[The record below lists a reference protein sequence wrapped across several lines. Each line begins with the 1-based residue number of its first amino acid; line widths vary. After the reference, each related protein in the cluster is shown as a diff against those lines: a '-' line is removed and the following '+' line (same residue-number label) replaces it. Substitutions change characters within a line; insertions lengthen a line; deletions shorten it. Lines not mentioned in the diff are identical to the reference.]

1 MGLIE
6 QLPCYIAGKRIDV
19 ENSSRT
25 IDSLDKKDRIPIAPV
40 SSSQLRKALRFAD
53 EAQERLYKTSLKERM
68 EVAKFLLHEYGTKY
82 RPQICWGL
90 AKFRGLVAKDAA
102 WMSDILLKSTEE
114 LELFVDAVFGMD
126 RSFKKDIK
134 NGDKVLSEL
143 RYKSAG
149 KGALIFSS
157 TMDGPPAGTA
167 LAHTILSG
175 THVILRPSW
184 RDVATHFLL
193 DILVENNLGDY
204 AQLVRWPSEGEDTV
218 ALNKQLIRNVDQTIV
233 FCSDETFV
241 ELMAQ
246 VELGEARYLDKK
258 VIKYGKGLPLTI
270 VQPGVDLD
278 DAAGLI
284 LEGARLGNG
293 KFCLSHCPVLVNKAC
308 YQELLDR
315 LTTLSSQL
323 KAGDPLDMTTD
334 LGRWEGT
341 EVTQLEKYLPSFGG
355 NVACGNF
362 EGSSMD
368 VVVLKGVPQN
378 SPCLYSEFPGTLL
391 ALIPYESLDE
401 AIQIARSS
409 LKQNHR
415 KAWTAVNI
423 FANQEDFTILRN
435 NIDSFHFLNGGITA
449 LPKFILPHQGSYFA
463 IDLMRREISDNEKH
477 WRHHAG
483 HLYHRGAGETK
494 AYKTST

>member
-19 ENSSRT
+19 ENSART
-25 IDSLDKKDRIPIAPV
+25 IDSIDKIDKIPIASV
-40 SSSQLRKALRFAD
+40 SAPQLRKALRFAD
-53 EAQERLYKTSLKERM
+53 EAQERLSRTPIKERI
-68 EVAKFLLHEYGTKY
+68 EVARFLLSEYAKNY
-82 RPQICWGL
+82 RSHVCWGL
-90 AKFRGLVAKDAA
+90 AKFRGLVAKDAS
-102 WMSDILLKSTEE
+102 WMMDILAKSTEE

-126 RSFKKDIK
+126 TSFKRNIK
-134 NGDKVLSEL
+134 AGDKVLSEL
-143 RYKSAG
+143 RYKSDG
-149 KGALIFSS
+149 TGALIFSS

-204 AQLVRWPSEGEDTV
+204 AQLVRWPSEGEDTIS
-218 ALNKQLIRNVDQTIV
+218 LNKQLIRNVDQTIV

-246 VELGEARYLDKK
+246 VELGEQRHLDKK

-270 VQPGVDLD
+270 VQPDVDLD
-278 DAAGLI
+278 DAAGLL

-293 KFCLSHCPVLVNKAC
+293 KFCLSHCPVLVNRAC
-308 YQELLDR
+308 YEELLAR
-315 LTTLSSQL
+315 LQELSSQL
-323 KAGDPLDMTTD
+323 KAGDPLAMETD
-334 LGRWEGT
+334 LGQWEGT
-341 EVTQLEKYLPSFGG
+341 EVKQLEKYLPTLGG
-355 NVACGNF
+355 SIACGNF
-362 EGSSMD
+362 EGTSMD

-391 ALIPYESLDE
+391 ALIPFDTIDE
-401 AIQIARSS
+401 AIKIARTS

-423 FANQEDFTILRN
+423 FANKEDFTKLSSR
-435 NIDSFHFLNGGITA
+435 IDSYHFLNGGITA

-463 IDLMRREISDNEKH
+463 IDLMRRVINDNEKE
-477 WRHHAG
+477 WRVHAG
-483 HLYHRGAGETK
+483 HLYHRGTPK
-494 AYKTST
+494 A